1 MMAGKEING
10 TKLKHGES
18 FRYNQRIK
26 PISKNLKVAKII
38 LNNEFVD
45 GVGGGLCQVS
55 TTLFNAAL
63 EAGLQID
70 FRSNHTL
77 PISYVPRGR
86 DAMVSDYSDFVFSNS
101 LANDVYIT
109 YTKEYTG
116 NITFSVYGKKTDKLS
131 PKIWVEGGGLT
142 YTLYRQI
149 GSKIDKFSS
158 YYSKP
163 KQ

>member
-1 MMAGKEING
+1 MEQ
-10 TKLKHGES
+10 LE
-18 FRYNQRIK
+18 Y
-26 PISKNLKVAKII
+26 
-38 LNNEFVD
+38 NNE
-45 GVGGGLCQVS
+45 
-55 TTLFNAAL
+55 TLAQATNVQEEVEAICRWAAARAAGIAAL
-63 EAGLQID
+63 PKFNYPGL
-70 FRSNHTL
+70 
-77 PISYVPRGR
+77 
-86 DAMVSDYSDFVFSNS
+86 